1 LYTQAWD
8 TSKATNNGQWRGQD
22 HYTIANS
29 VIATN
34 ATDSGD
40 VSCPQDVSYLIA
52 NGQDF
57 CTAYISYVPPV
68 VTSTVTQT
76 PATSVIT
83 SVNTLY
89 TTQTSYTTY
98 QSIDVSYTT
107 TTSTVFQKRDLAT
120 PASAVSWSPSRL
132 SKACVAVV
140 TGSTTTVTTQT
151 ASTPLS
157 TFLTTTSATTSLL
170 IETTTTTLSISTAVS
185 VFKPTAT
192 SLGPNLVVN
201 GDFEKE
207 FKGDWTGPSNRC
219 NNGAYRIGN
228 QAYATYEG
236 TAYG

>member
-8 TSKATNNGQWRGQD
+8 TSKATNSGQSRGQD

-40 VSCPQDVSYLIA
+40 VSCPQDVSYLSA

-57 CTAYISYVPPV
+57 CTAYISYIPPV

-83 SVNTLY
+83 SVDTLY

-98 QSIDVSYTT
+98 QSIDVTYTT

-132 SKACVAVV
+132 SKACVA
-140 TGSTTTVTTQT
+140 
-151 ASTPLS
+151 STPLS

-170 IETTTTTLSISTAVS
+170 IETTATTLSISTVVS

-192 SLGPNLVVN
+192 SLGLNLVVN
-201 GDFEKE
+201 GDFEE
-207 FKGDWTGPSNRC
+207 DLKGNWAGPTDRC